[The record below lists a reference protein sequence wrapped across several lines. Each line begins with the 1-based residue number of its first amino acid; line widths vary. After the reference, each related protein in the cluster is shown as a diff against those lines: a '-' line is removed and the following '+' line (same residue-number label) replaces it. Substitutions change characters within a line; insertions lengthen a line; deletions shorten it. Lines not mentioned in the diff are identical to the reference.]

1 MKVTAKT
8 FSTSGHVKRGSGV
21 LTFFS
26 TLMLCELENVI
37 SLSLSFFHIKKKTK
51 ALHPYSQSCPV
62 PNLLTL
68 TLSKYRALRTKRD
81 DAYLESQQLEK

>member
-37 SLSLSFFHIKKKTK
+37 SLSLSFFHIKKVK

-68 TLSKYRALRTKRD
+68 TLSKYRALGTKRG